1 MIVIG
6 VVYITSYHNIQAIL
20 VTVMIRLSASDHYS
34 GSKALTEK
42 EGENMAYANINNY
55 IPISLY
61 PLKATYPM
69 TPEYI
74 TIHNTANDATALNE
88 IAYMTRNSDATSFHV
103 AIDDKHI
110 VHAIPF
116 DRNGWHAGD
125 GNGSRNRK
133 SIGIEICYS
142 KSGGQRYKNAEA
154 NAIEYVAHLLKQ
166 YDWGMDRVKWH
177 RDWSGKECPHRIIDE
192 GRTTAVRNAIAIRLD
207 ELNAPKPIPPKEDVR
222 MFNPSSATLKVAFE
236 QYLTEAIK
244 EGLISDKWLTD
255 FKSGKLYLD
264 DALALKV
271 IIDQRNK

>member
-1 MIVIG
+1 
-6 VVYITSYHNIQAIL
+6 
-20 VTVMIRLSASDHYS
+20 
-34 GSKALTEK
+34 
-42 EGENMAYANINNY
+42 MAYAIINNY
-55 IPISLY
+55 IPVSLY

-88 IAYMTRNSDATSFHV
+88 IAYMTRNLVATSYHV
-103 AIDDKHI
+103 AIDDKH
-110 VHAIPF
+110 VVLAIPF
-116 DRNGWHAGD
+116 DRSGWHAGD
-125 GNGSRNRK
+125 GNGSGNRK

-142 KSGGQRYKNAEA
+142 KSGGERYKNAEA

-166 YDWGMDRVKWH
+166 YDWGIDRVKWH

-192 GRTTAVRNAIAIRLD
+192 GRTTAVRNAIAKRLE
-207 ELNAPKPIPPKEDVR
+207 ELKAPKPIPPKEDVR

-236 QYLTEAIK
+236 QYLTDAIK

-255 FKSGKLYLD
+255 FKSGKLSLD